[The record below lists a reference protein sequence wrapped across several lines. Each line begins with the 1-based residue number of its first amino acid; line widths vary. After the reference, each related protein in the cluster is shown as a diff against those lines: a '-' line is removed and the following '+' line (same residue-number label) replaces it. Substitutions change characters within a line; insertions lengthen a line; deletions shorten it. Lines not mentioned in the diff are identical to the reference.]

1 MFFKKSLNSKANVF
15 VCKNNTINPVAKKD
29 NINKLYIIV
38 IKFMLRIFKIEVYLS
53 KVFFRYFFLSL
64 FVFSGIFFLFSFFKV
79 ISSNDIV
86 NGISPYYFIRTIIYL
101 IPNILIITIPFSVVF
116 SIFFT
121 VGDISLRGEVI
132 AIKVGGFSYFEMVR
146 LLFFYAV
153 IFSIFYYILANY
165 IEPVCSLKS
174 REYLRIMMNR
184 MTNVNIKPRVF
195 QKISTFVIYSSDVDG
210 NFMKDVIMLRDF
222 ESKNGDKHIFKVESK
237 RGEFRF
243 VKEKGLDIFLSDGSI
258 MDIAKESSDIL
269 NKGSFKD
276 YYVFIPFEFKEANYS
291 IPYKHMSGTE
301 LNRILRYEKDFK
313 KKMAIKKEIFSRIN
327 SGISIF
333 LFFLVSI
340 ILSFYYERESK
351 YFSFFS
357 SLILLFFYYSLL
369 IISDVIFRKNNHL
382 VMISFIP
389 SIFML
394 FFGFYF
400 YFFKLRFK

>member
-1 MFFKKSLNSKANVF
+1 
-15 VCKNNTINPVAKKD
+15 
-29 NINKLYIIV
+29 
-38 IKFMLRIFKIEVYLS
+38 
-53 KVFFRYFFLSL
+53 
-64 FVFSGIFFLFSFFKV
+64 
-79 ISSNDIV
+79 
-86 NGISPYYFIRTIIYL
+86 
-101 IPNILIITIPFSVVF
+101 
-116 SIFFT
+116 
-121 VGDISLRGEVI
+121 
-132 AIKVGGFSYFEMVR
+132 
-146 LLFFYAV
+146 
-153 IFSIFYYILANY
+153 
-165 IEPVCSLKS
+165 
-174 REYLRIMMNR
+174 
-184 MTNVNIKPRVF
+184 
-195 QKISTFVIYSSDVDG
+195 VDG

-222 ESKNGDKHIFKVESK
+222 ESKSGDKHIFKVESK

-258 MDIAKESSDIL
+258 MDITKESSDIL

-301 LNRILRYEKDFK
+301 LNKILRYENDFK

>member
-1 MFFKKSLNSKANVF
+1 
-15 VCKNNTINPVAKKD
+15 
-29 NINKLYIIV
+29 
-38 IKFMLRIFKIEVYLS
+38 MLRIFKIEVYLS

-243 VKEKGLDIFLSDGSI
+243 VKEKGLDIFLSDGTI
-258 MDIAKESSDIL
+258 MDITKESSDIL

-301 LNRILRYEKDFK
+301 LNRILRYENDFK